1 MNSKI
6 KGSFNYHLMLIYLII
21 RFQVKYRDG
30 ILQDIDRPLNPRTR
44 KFPIE
49 NGSIGASPKTF
60 ANSKGFQSQSPGGK
74 GMGSDGDDDP
84 EDSFVQQVKRNNTH
98 SGISESLSKMKG

>member
-1 MNSKI
+1 M
-6 KGSFNYHLMLIYLII
+6 YLPDN

-49 NGSIGASPKTF
+49 NGSLGASPKNFT
-60 ANSKGFQSQSPGGK
+60 NSKGFQTITPRGK
-74 GMGSDGDDDP
+74 GAGSDGDEDP
-84 EDSFVQQVKRNNTH
+84 DDSFIQQVKKNNAH
-98 SGISESLSKMKG
+98 SNISESLSKMKG